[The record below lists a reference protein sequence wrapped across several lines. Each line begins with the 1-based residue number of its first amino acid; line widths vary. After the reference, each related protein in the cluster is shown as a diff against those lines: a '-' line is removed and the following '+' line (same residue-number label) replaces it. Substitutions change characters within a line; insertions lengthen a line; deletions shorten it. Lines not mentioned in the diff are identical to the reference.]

1 LWRSYLLLILA
12 VIIFSGNFIV
22 GKIVTDTIPP
32 FTLSLLR
39 SFIAFLIMIPIGF
52 KEWKDHKPLWRK
64 EWKPLFGL
72 SLTGIVLFTSL
83 IYTAINYT
91 TTINASIVEATT
103 PVFAIILGYIF
114 LKERFNYLQITG
126 TALSLFGVVWI
137 ITKGSF
143 EILLSLSFNIGDIV
157 MLIAVLSWAVYSLFV
172 KRHNAKF
179 PTYGGLLVM
188 LFISTIILLPMA
200 AFEWS
205 NGIDIQWKASLLF
218 GLLYVGIFPSILA
231 LIFWNKAVG
240 VIGPSRSSVF
250 LNFVPVFTTI
260 GAVLFLN
267 ESLEWLQIM
276 GGILV
281 LFGVYLTTKP
291 RRKKE
296 KILRKSVTI

>member
-1 LWRSYLLLILA
+1 LWRSYLFLILA
-12 VIIFSGNFIV
+12 VIMFSGNFIV
-22 GKIVTDTIPP
+22 GKIITDTIPP

-52 KEWKDHKPLWRK
+52 KEWKTYRPLWRQ

-83 IYTAINYT
+83 IYTSVNYT

-103 PVFAIILGYIF
+103 PVFAIILGYFF

-126 TALSLFGVVWI
+126 TVLSLFGVIWI

-143 EILLSLSFNIGDIV
+143 EVFLSLSFNIGDII

-188 LFISTIILLPMA
+188 LFIATLILLPLA
-200 AFEWS
+200 ALEWI
-205 NGIDIQWKASLLF
+205 NGIDIQWKLSLLF

-231 LIFWNKAVG
+231 LIFWNKAVA
-240 VIGPSRSSVF
+240 VIGPSRASVF
-250 LNFVPVFTTI
+250 LNFVPVFTTT

-267 ESLEWLQIM
+267 EALEWLQIM
-276 GGILV
+276 GGIFV
-281 LFGVYLTTKP
+281 LFGVYLTTKT
-291 RRKKE
+291 RRTKVTVKKE
-296 KILRKSVTI
+296 TDL